1 MDTARYSAICTD
13 FNDQKSNQNTYTSIQ
28 LFCADLCATPLSP
41 VLTAAIAHLL
51 FSFFLQQSGS
61 GWTVLLNVSSPWCLA
76 LHLWMS
82 SVSFLGSYLLSSTL
96 LMMQTSLSYIITPL
110 LKSSASLLSQ
120 SSSDLS
126 KSVHGTLLLRMHSAC
141 LLLFLP
147 FISFIWRQL
156 MITWCRVG
164 FCSLPIATISL
175 TLCGL
180 SLCSYCPSTL
190 CWCRILC
197 VVSACSCFT
206 SWIASVT

>member
-1 MDTARYSAICTD
+1 MLLKLSGSRTSHSPFPVFSMDTARYSAICTD
-13 FNDQKSNQNTYTSIQ
+13 FNDQKSNQNTYTSVQ

-82 SVSFLGSYLLSSTL
+82 SVSFLGSYRLSSTL

-120 SSSDLS
+120 SFSDLS
-126 KSVHGTLLLRMHSAC
+126 KSVRGTLLLRMHTAR
-141 LLLFLP
+141 LLFSSFY
-147 FISFIWRQL
+147 FIYMETTDDHL
-156 MITWCRVG
+156 M
-164 FCSLPIATISL
+164 
-175 TLCGL
+175 
-180 SLCSYCPSTL
+180 
-190 CWCRILC
+190 
-197 VVSACSCFT
+197 
-206 SWIASVT
+206 